1 LPAAPIIL
9 IENNYCS
16 GVFSVV
22 PLSLMPIAR
31 PRRGR
36 PSKFGRPSHP
46 VTVTL
51 PDDVVT
57 AFRAV
62 DPDLSRAIVHLS
74 ETAGVRPEGP
84 AVALSR
90 YGHRAVIVLTP
101 NRAIE
106 RLDGVALVPL
116 PDGRALVSLESGT
129 SIAEFEVLVRDALDG
144 DSVTPDERA
153 SLQLLGD
160 LLRSARRSRNV
171 RLSERSIIV
180 FETTARPSALPRAKS
195 VRRKTIGDITT

>member
-1 LPAAPIIL
+1 
-9 IENNYCS
+9 
-16 GVFSVV
+16 
-22 PLSLMPIAR
+22 MPVAR

-62 DPDLSRAIVHLS
+62 DPDLSRAIVHVS
-74 ETAGVRPEGP
+74 ETVGVRPGGP
-84 AVALSR
+84 SVALSR
-90 YGHRAVIVLTP
+90 YGHSAIIVLRP

-106 RLDGVALVPL
+106 QIDGVALVPL
-116 PDGRALVSLESGT
+116 PDGRALVSLDQGT
-129 SIAEFEVLVRDALDG
+129 GIAEFEVLVRDALDS
-144 DSVTPDERA
+144 DTNNAEERA

-180 FETTARPSALPRAKS
+180 FETTAGPSARPRAKS
-195 VRRKTIGDITT
+195 VRRKTNGDITT

>member
-1 LPAAPIIL
+1 
-9 IENNYCS
+9 
-16 GVFSVV
+16 
-22 PLSLMPIAR
+22 MPISR

-62 DPDLSRAIVHLS
+62 DSDLSRAIVHLS
-74 ETAGVRPEGP
+74 ETASVRSEGP

-90 YGHRAVIVLTP
+90 YGQSAVIVLTP

-106 RLDGVALVPL
+106 QLPGVALVPL
-116 PDGRALVSLESGT
+116 PDGRALISLDRDT
-129 SIAEFEVLVRDALDG
+129 SVAEFEVMVRDALDG
-144 DSVTPDERA
+144 DGNTPDERT

-180 FETTARPSALPRAKS
+180 FDTIETRQSRRPAAKS
-195 VRRKTIGDITT
+195 VRRKNQGDLIT

>member
-1 LPAAPIIL
+1 MLT
-9 IENNYCS
+9 
-16 GVFSVV
+16 
-22 PLSLMPIAR
+22 AR

-51 PDDVVT
+51 PDDVVE

-74 ETAGVRPEGP
+74 ETTGVRNGGP

-90 YGHRAVIVLTP
+90 YGQSAVIVLTP

-106 RLDGVALVPL
+106 RLPGVALVPL
-116 PDGRALVSLESGT
+116 PDGRALVSLDPDTG
-129 SIAEFEVLVRDALDG
+129 IAEFEVLVRDALDG
-144 DSVTPDERA
+144 DGNTPDERA

-160 LLRSARRSRNV
+160 LLRSARRSRTV
-171 RLSERSIIV
+171 RLSARSIIV
-180 FETTARPSALPRAKS
+180 FESAARPPARSRAKT
-195 VRRKTIGDITT
+195 VRRKAKGDITT

>member
-1 LPAAPIIL
+1 MLT
-9 IENNYCS
+9 
-16 GVFSVV
+16 
-22 PLSLMPIAR
+22 AR

-46 VTVTL
+46 VTITL

-62 DPDLSRAIVHLS
+62 DPDLSRAIVHVS
-74 ETAGVRPEGP
+74 ETAGVRSAGP

-90 YGHRAVIVLTP
+90 YGQSAVIVLTP

-106 RLDGVALVPL
+106 RLRGVELVPL
-116 PDGRALVSLESGT
+116 PDGRALISLDPETG
-129 SIAEFEVLVRDALDG
+129 IAEFEVLVRDALDG
-144 DSVTPDERA
+144 DGNTPDERT

-160 LLRSARRSRNV
+160 LLRSARLSRDV
-171 RLSERSIIV
+171 RLSQRSIIV
-180 FETTARPSALPRAKS
+180 FETAAQPSARQKS
-195 VRRKTIGDITT
+195 VRRKAKGDITT

>member
-1 LPAAPIIL
+1 
-9 IENNYCS
+9 
-16 GVFSVV
+16 
-22 PLSLMPIAR
+22 MPIAK

-62 DPDLSRAIVHLS
+62 DPDLSRAIVHVS
-74 ETAGVRPEGP
+74 ETAAVRSGGP
-84 AVALSR
+84 SVALSR
-90 YGHRAVIVLTP
+90 FGHSAVIMLTP

-106 RLDGVALVPL
+106 QLPGVALVPL
-116 PDGRALVSLESGT
+116 PDGRALIALGQGT
-129 SIAEFEVLVRDALDG
+129 SIAEFEVLVRDALDS
-144 DSVTPDERA
+144 DANTADERA

-180 FETTARPSALPRAKS
+180 FETTARPSARPRAKS
-195 VRRKTIGDITT
+195 VRRKTNGDITT

>member
-1 LPAAPIIL
+1 
-9 IENNYCS
+9 
-16 GVFSVV
+16 
-22 PLSLMPIAR
+22 MPIAR

-62 DPDLSRAIVHLS
+62 DSDLSRAIVHVS
-74 ETAGVRPEGP
+74 ETATVRPRGP
-84 AVALSR
+84 SVTLSR
-90 YGHRAVIVLTP
+90 YGHSAVIVLTP

-106 RLDGVALVPL
+106 RLAGVALVPL
-116 PDGRALVSLESGT
+116 PDGRALISLDQAT
-129 SIAEFEVLVRDALDG
+129 SVAEFEVLVRDALD
-144 DSVTPDERA
+144 SESTTQDERT

-171 RLSERSIIV
+171 RLSQRSIIV
-180 FETTARPSALPRAKS
+180 FETDSKP
-195 VRRKTIGDITT
+195 VRRKTRGDITT

>member
-1 LPAAPIIL
+1 
-9 IENNYCS
+9 
-16 GVFSVV
+16 
-22 PLSLMPIAR
+22 MPIAR
-31 PRRGR
+31 ARRGR

-74 ETAGVRPEGP
+74 EAAAARSAGPT
-84 AVALSR
+84 VALSR
-90 YGHRAVIVLTP
+90 YGHNAVIVLTP

-106 RLDGVALVPL
+106 GLPGVALVPL

-129 SIAEFEVLVRDALDG
+129 SIAEFEVLVRDALD
-144 DSVTPDERA
+144 SESATPDERT

-160 LLRSARRSRNV
+160 LLRSARRSRDV
-171 RLSERSIIV
+171 RLSQRSIIV
-180 FETTARPSALPRAKS
+180 FETPVRPSPRPAVKA
-195 VRRKTIGDITT
+195 VRRKTRGDIIT

>member
-1 LPAAPIIL
+1 ML
-9 IENNYCS
+9 N
-16 GVFSVV
+16 
-22 PLSLMPIAR
+22 AR

-51 PDDVVT
+51 PDDVVS

-62 DPDLSRAIVHLS
+62 DPDLSRAIVHIC
-74 ETAGVRPEGP
+74 ETAGARANGP

-90 YGHRAVIVLTP
+90 YGQSAVIVLTP

-106 RLDGVALVPL
+106 RLPGVALVPL
-116 PDGRALVSLESGT
+116 PDGRALISLDQGT
-129 SIAEFEVLVRDALDG
+129 SVAEFEVLVRDALDSDG
-144 DSVTPDERA
+144 HSSEERV

-160 LLRSARRSRNV
+160 LLRSARRSRDV
-171 RLSERSIIV
+171 QLSQRSIIV
-180 FETTARPSALPRAKS
+180 FETTARPGATHQKS
-195 VRRKTIGDITT
+195 VRRKTQGDLTT

>member
-1 LPAAPIIL
+1 
-9 IENNYCS
+9 
-16 GVFSVV
+16 V
-22 PLSLMPIAR
+22 PNAR

-36 PSKFGRPSHP
+36 PSKFGRPSHA

-62 DPDLSRAIVHLS
+62 DPDLSRAIVHVS
-74 ETAGVRPEGP
+74 ETARARLNGP

-90 YGHRAVIVLTP
+90 YGHSAVIVLTP
-101 NRAIE
+101 NKAIE
-106 RLDGVALVPL
+106 SLPGVALVPL
-116 PDGRALVSLESGT
+116 PDGRALISLDQDTG
-129 SIAEFEVLVRDALDG
+129 IAEFEVRVRDALDSG
-144 DSVTPDERA
+144 ATPEPDRT

-160 LLRSARRSRNV
+160 LLRSARRSRNI

-180 FETTARPSALPRAKS
+180 FETADNGPS
-195 VRRKTIGDITT
+195 VRPYRTSARRKAKGEIDS